1 MGSDDT
7 VPTTIDNE
15 TDEILSEN
23 EMKLASSFDTADT
36 ISVNTSY
43 SGSLVNYDSV
53 NYYKFTLSR
62 PGYVSFSFSHD
73 FVDSGNEYWDLNLY
87 SSDDLNNELL
97 SRSYIGNE
105 LNSIN
110 SYGTGLPTGTY
121 YIKINHHSW
130 NWSDVKYTFTV
141 KYVDSDYY
149 EKEKNDGVDT
159 SSNIALNQNYSGNL
173 MTNGDVDWYK
183 FSLSKAGYVSFKFSH
198 DFVDSSNNYYELH
211 LFSSDDLNNEL
222 LDRAYI
228 GNELYE
234 VNSYGSGLPAG
245 TYYIKINHYYWNWS
259 DVKYTFSVNCD
270 YSDYYETET
279 NNSSSSADMVKLNSI
294 YTGNLM
300 VYSDSD
306 YYMFSLVKD
315 GYVSITFSHDYV
327 DHDATYWELHLYNST
342 NLNDKITS
350 YSYVGNDRNQTTTQ
364 PVSLSAGTY
373 YVKIDHPYYW
383 SDCIYH
389 FRVNTVLNLSLDSNP
404 IAVGGTTRLN
414 VSNNQGGALSFSS
427 SDTSVATIDSSGKIT
442 GKNVGT
448 AKIIV
453 KAAATGNSSA
463 ISNSIKIQVV
473 GLGATSKLT
482 VGNASNGIK
491 LGWKKV
497 TGASKYIIYRNNKRI
512 AVVKGNSKVTYTD
525 KSTLK
530 NGAKYTYKIV
540 AASDTTT
547 SKTSKSV
554 TIYRLSK
561 EKLSSVKNKKSRK
574 MIVKYG
580 KNAKAT
586 GYQIQYSPSSSFSYG
601 NKTVK
606 VKGAKNSAKT
616 ISNLTWGNTY
626 YVRVRAYKSAGGK
639 TFYSAWS
646 SKKKIKIS
654 K

>member
-1 MGSDDT
+1 
-7 VPTTIDNE
+7 
-15 TDEILSEN
+15 
-23 EMKLASSFDTADT
+23 
-36 ISVNTSY
+36 
-43 SGSLVNYDSV
+43 
-53 NYYKFTLSR
+53 
-62 PGYVSFSFSHD
+62 
-73 FVDSGNEYWDLNLY
+73 
-87 SSDDLNNELL
+87 
-97 SRSYIGNE
+97 
-105 LNSIN
+105 
-110 SYGTGLPTGTY
+110 
-121 YIKINHHSW
+121 
-130 NWSDVKYTFTV
+130 
-141 KYVDSDYY
+141 
-149 EKEKNDGVDT
+149 
-159 SSNIALNQNYSGNL
+159 
-173 MTNGDVDWYK
+173 
-183 FSLSKAGYVSFKFSH
+183 
-198 DFVDSSNNYYELH
+198 
-211 LFSSDDLNNEL
+211 
-222 LDRAYI
+222 
-228 GNELYE
+228 
-234 VNSYGSGLPAG
+234 
-245 TYYIKINHYYWNWS
+245 
-259 DVKYTFSVNCD
+259 
-270 YSDYYETET
+270 
-279 NNSSSSADMVKLNSI
+279 
-294 YTGNLM
+294 
-300 VYSDSD
+300 
-306 YYMFSLVKD
+306 
-315 GYVSITFSHDYV
+315 V

-554 TIYRLSK
+554 TIYRLSN
-561 EKLSSVKNKKSRK
+561 EKQSSVKNKKSRK

-616 ISNLTWGNTY
+616 ISNLTWGNSY